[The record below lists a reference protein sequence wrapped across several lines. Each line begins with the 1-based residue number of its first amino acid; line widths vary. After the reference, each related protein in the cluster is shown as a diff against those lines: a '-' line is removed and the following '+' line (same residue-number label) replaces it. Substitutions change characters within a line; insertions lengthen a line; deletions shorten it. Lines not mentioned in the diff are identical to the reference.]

1 MAKPPPMASLQNTK
15 LQIAIDTARREIGAR
30 DILTRSQ
37 AELSDLRDA
46 HAVLDD
52 ERDAIVA
59 QRDRTAKQIIDLT
72 LLHEALEDQV
82 DDIDTLIAAKRTAI
96 HALEAKGVK
105 MPERQERLE
114 DGSDAVITEGMRAAL
129 APLGGAGK

>member
-72 LLHEALEDQV
+72 LLHEA
-82 DDIDTLIAAKRTAI
+82 A
-96 HALEAKGVK
+96 
-105 MPERQERLE
+105 
-114 DGSDAVITEGMRAAL
+114 
-129 APLGGAGK
+129 